1 MLGKFQMYLKCVCFN
16 GVSRKFSGCF
26 IEVSSELQ
34 RSVKG
39 VSWKIECKSSVNSIL
54 VCVTT

>member
-1 MLGKFQMYLKCVCFN
+1 MYLKCVCFN